1 MPNIIF
7 HPVTKRDAEHLA
19 DGFCYMNLGRILR
32 RLVYAGATPDAK
44 TILDRLPLE
53 RFMKNTEC
61 WHLMDLEQLGWMWSQ
76 TLKETDK

>member
-19 DGFCYMNLGRILR
+19 VGCGYLHLGRILR
-32 RLVYAGATPDAK
+32 RLVYAGATSEAK

-53 RFMKNTEC
+53 RFMKSTEA
-61 WHLMDLEQLGWMWSQ
+61 WRLMDLEQLGWMWSQ

>member
-7 HPVTKRDAEHLA
+7 HPVTRRDAQHLA
-19 DGFCYMNLGRILR
+19 DGCGYMNLGRILR

-44 TILDRLPLE
+44 PILNQLPLKE
-53 RFMKNTEC
+53 FMKTTEA
-61 WHLMDLEQLGWMWSQ
+61 WRLMDLEQLGWMWSQ

>member
-19 DGFCYMNLGRILR
+19 DGCGYLNLGRILR

-44 TILDRLPLE
+44 TILNKLPLGK
-53 RFMKNTEC
+53 FMKTTEA
-61 WHLMDLEQLGWMWSQ
+61 WRLIDLEQLGWMWSQ
-76 TLKETDK
+76 TLKEAN